1 MPRLASVS
9 ALWHNIRIDI
19 IPELNI
25 FEHPLMLIRI
35 PSVPIPIGERFRYL
49 QVLSIG
55 VRLETDLRARG
66 LPPVSVLAYLVWIEP
81 REGDVSVCLLAMCRV
96 PERGMRVYG

>member
-1 MPRLASVS
+1 MPRVASVS

-35 PSVPIPIGERFRYL
+35 LSVPIAIGERFRHFM
-49 QVLSIG
+49 VFFIS
-55 VRLETDLRARG
+55 VRSETDLHTRR
-66 LPPVSVLAYLVWIEP
+66 SVLAYLVWIETG
-81 REGDVSVCLLAMCRV
+81 EGDVSVCLLTMCRI
-96 PERGMRVYG
+96 PDRRMGVYG